1 MSVHYTLG
9 DKKAKLMKDFGME
22 HKIRIDFEPNG
33 KCTVLSQDGSLISS
47 FQTPYELAFNSQYG
61 TPISNDDQFL
71 FVGTWYNGLYC
82 YEISTGNLLWK
93 KGPGRVRTI
102 IPIDNYVIVEM
113 QGRGIYKRTI
123 QTGDLVT
130 VVKMSG
136 IENLFQISEN
146 EIFAGPKRNRSFVY
160 QIPELIEKQ
169 TILNSVLN
177 PNDSLTFVILDCHKA
192 EGHLVVSGWEEY
204 PHKDYL
210 QKGSKSFER
219 WISA

>member
-1 MSVHYTLG
+1 VHRILG
-9 DKKAKLMKDFGME
+9 DKKAKQMKNFGLE
-22 HKIRIDFEPNG
+22 HKIKIDFEPNG
-33 KCTVLSQDGSLISS
+33 KCNVRSLDGSLITS
-47 FQTPYELAFNSQYG
+47 FPTSYELAFNSQYG
-61 TPISNDDQFL
+61 TPISQDEKFL
-71 FVGTWYNGLYC
+71 FIGTWYNGLYC
-82 YEISTGNLLWK
+82 YEISTGKLLWK
-93 KGPGRVRTI
+93 KGPGRVSTI

-113 QGRGIYKRTI
+113 QGRGIHKRNI
-123 QTGDLVT
+123 QTGDLVAEL
-130 VVKMSG
+130 KMSG
-136 IENLFQISEN
+136 IASLFQIDEN

-177 PNDSLTFVILDCHKA
+177 PYECLSYVILDCHKA